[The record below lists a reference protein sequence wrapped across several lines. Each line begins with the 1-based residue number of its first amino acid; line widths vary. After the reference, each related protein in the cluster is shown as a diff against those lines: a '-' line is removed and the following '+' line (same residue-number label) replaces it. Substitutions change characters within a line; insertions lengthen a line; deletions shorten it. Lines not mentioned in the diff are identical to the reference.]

1 MRRVSDVLVIC
12 TYFLRGT
19 AAYRRIGYFIDFLS
33 KNNVSLACVGFKML
47 SSHGFLKPINRCSTY
62 ALPLISSRFLLVNL
76 VNVVL
81 SIPLVFYIMYFRPK
95 IVLVS
100 VPEYSILIPS
110 FIGAR
115 IVHAKL
121 IVDIRDPPETSF
133 YNTLTQIS
141 QSTLINTLIIK
152 FINFLCRVYYSICS
166 RAHLVTA
173 VTENLKA
180 RLEKKSLKNVVV
192 VPNGADLTVF
202 KSIDRVIARQLLG
215 INDDVF
221 LIAYAGIIGGYHELI
236 KVMIL
241 VRKLNITSN
250 RRIKLIL
257 AGPIVDKMHQQL
269 INSLVSENIV
279 IYLGNLDTRRLVEV
293 LSASDIGIVP
303 LPASPIFDYAIP
315 VKFYEYIA
323 LGLPVLVLCDKDG
336 ELWRLVEEN
345 GLGFVCRPGD
355 LDCVER
361 SLKTLMLRDTY
372 FKMKINVENYR
383 CKVGRVIGARILLI
397 VLRHLLGK
405 G

>member
-1 MRRVSDVLVIC
+1 MRRVSDVLVIS

-19 AAYRRIGYFIDFLS
+19 AAYRRIGYFLDFLS
-33 KNNVSLACVGFKML
+33 KNSVSLACVSFKML
-47 SSHGFLKPINRCSTY
+47 SSYGVLRPISKCLTY
-62 ALPLISSRFLLVNL
+62 VLPLISSRFLLANL
-76 VNVVL
+76 INVVL
-81 SIPLVFYIMYFRPK
+81 SFPLVFYIMYFRPK
-95 IVLVS
+95 IILAS
-100 VPEYSILIPS
+100 VPEYSILVPS
-110 FIGAR
+110 YVGAK
-115 IVHAKL
+115 IVNAKL

-133 YNTLTQIS
+133 Y
-141 QSTLINTLIIK
+141 STLIRISQNTLIIK
-152 FINFLCRVYYSICS
+152 FINTLCRVYYSICS

-173 VTENLKA
+173 VTENLKV

-202 KSIDRVIARQLLG
+202 KSIDRVVARQLLG
-215 INDDVF
+215 MDDDVF
-221 LIAYAGIIGGYHELI
+221 LIAYAGMIGGYHELI

-279 IYLGNLDTRRLVEV
+279 IYLGNLGTRRLVEV

-303 LPASPIFDYAIP
+303 LSASPIFDYAIP

-323 LGLPVLVLCDKDG
+323 LGLPVLVLCDKDS

-345 GLGFVCRPGD
+345 GLGFVCRPSD

-361 SLKTLMLRDTY
+361 SLKTLMLRDMY

-383 CKVGRVIGARILLI
+383 CKVDRVIGARILLI